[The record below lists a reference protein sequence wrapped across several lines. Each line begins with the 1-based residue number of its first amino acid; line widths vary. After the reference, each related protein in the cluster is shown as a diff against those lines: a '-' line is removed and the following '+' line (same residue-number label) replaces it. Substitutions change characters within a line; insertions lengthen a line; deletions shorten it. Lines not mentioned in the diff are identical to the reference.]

1 MSLHEATI
9 HTAALYRAKIGRGG
23 SGSLQQVYRSPIEN
37 GTDAG
42 VHVSDGFQARCR

>member
-1 MSLHEATI
+1 MSLPETVI
-9 HTAALYRAKIGRGG
+9 HTAALYRAKIGLGG

-42 VHVSDGFQARCR
+42 VYLLDGFQAHCR